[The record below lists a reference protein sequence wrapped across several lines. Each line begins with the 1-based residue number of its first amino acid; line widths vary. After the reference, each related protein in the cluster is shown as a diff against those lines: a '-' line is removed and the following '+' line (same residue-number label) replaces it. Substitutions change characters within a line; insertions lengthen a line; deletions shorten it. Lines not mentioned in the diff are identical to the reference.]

1 METTTTDTQSDD
13 TDDQDATATTDSDDR
28 RPVVLA
34 VDDEPRVVEAF
45 GLWLED
51 DYDVRTATSGE
62 EALEVADADVDVALL
77 DRQMP
82 GMTGDDVLDELRE
95 RGLDVRVAMVTGV
108 DPDVDIVEM
117 PFEEYVQKP
126 VDGDALHDVV
136 ERLLDLEQYDDSV
149 DELYG
154 VVQKRVT
161 LEAELPESALADNE
175 EYQRLRERE
184 AELEDETASVIES
197 IDDDGFAQLF

>member
-1 METTTTDTQSDD
+1 METDTHDTDDGTDTAATTDTDD
-13 TDDQDATATTDSDDR
+13 

-45 GLWLED
+45 GLWLES
-51 DYDVRTATSGE
+51 DYRVRTATSGE
-62 EALEVADADVDVALL
+62 EALDLADDGAVDVALL

-82 GMTGDDVLDELRE
+82 GMTGDELLEELRD
-95 RGLDVRVAMVTGV
+95 RGLDCRVAMVTGV

-126 VDGDALHDVV
+126 VDGDDLLDVV
-136 ERLLDLEQYDDSV
+136 DRLLDLDQYDDSV
-149 DELYG
+149 DELYA

-161 LEAELPESALADNE
+161 LEAELPAATLEDDD

-184 AELEDETASVIES
+184 RELEAETEAVTEDL
-197 IDDDGFAQLF
+197 DDDGFAQLF

>member
-1 METTTTDTQSDD
+1 METDTQPDD
-13 TDDQDATATTDSDDR
+13 DDAEHETATTDGDD

-45 GLWLED
+45 GLWLAD
-51 DYDVRTATSGE
+51 DYEVRTATSGE
-62 EALEVADADVDVALL
+62 EALEIADDDVDVALL

-82 GMTGDDVLDELRE
+82 GLTGDDVLDELRQ
-95 RGLDVRVAMVTGV
+95 RGLDIRVAMVTGI
-108 DPDVDIVEM
+108 DPDFDIVEM

-126 VDGDALHDVV
+126 VDGDALHEVV
-136 ERLLDLEQYDDSV
+136 ERLLDLGQYDDSV
-149 DELYG
+149 DELYS

-161 LEAELPESALADNE
+161 LEAELPESALEAND

-184 AELEDETASVIES
+184 AELEAETKSVMDS
-197 IDDDGFAQLF
+197 IDDEGFASLF

>member
-1 METTTTDTQSDD
+1 METTTDTQADD
-13 TDDQDATATTDSDDR
+13 TDDQHATATTDSDD

-62 EALEVADADVDVALL
+62 EALEAADADVDVALL

-108 DPDVDIVEM
+108 DPDFDIVEM

-126 VDGDALHDVV
+126 VDGDALHGVV
-136 ERLLDLEQYDDSV
+136 ERLLDLERYDDSV

-197 IDDDGFAQLF
+197 MDDDDESFAQLF

>member
-1 METTTTDTQSDD
+1 MDSRTPDDTDTATTTDTDD
-13 TDDQDATATTDSDDR
+13 

-45 GLWLED
+45 ALWLED
-51 DYDVRTATSGE
+51 DYRVLTATSGE
-62 EALEVADADVDVALL
+62 EALEVADDSVDVALL

-82 GMTGDDVLDELRE
+82 GTTGDEVLEELRN
-95 RGLDVRVAMVTGV
+95 RGLDCRVAMVTGV
-108 DPDVDIVEM
+108 DPDFDIVEL

-136 ERLLDLEQYDDSV
+136 GRLLDLEQYDDSV
-149 DELYG
+149 DDLYA

-161 LEAELPESALADNE
+161 LEAELPDSALEDND
-175 EYQRLRERE
+175 EYQRLRDRERD
-184 AELEDETASVIES
+184 LQNETQSVIEDL
-197 IDDDGFAQLF
+197 DDDEFAKLF